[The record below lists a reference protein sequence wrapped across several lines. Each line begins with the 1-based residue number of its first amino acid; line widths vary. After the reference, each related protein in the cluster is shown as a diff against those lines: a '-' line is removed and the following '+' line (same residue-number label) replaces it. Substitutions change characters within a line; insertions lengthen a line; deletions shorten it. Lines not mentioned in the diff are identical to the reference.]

1 MVPPS
6 ALDEAL
12 ARYSDSREVPLS
24 VLKCETVLG
33 TLDATPKFPNIPV
46 SLQGNTEIP
55 GVSRE
60 VPCSVLKCETVLDT
74 LDATAKVPD
83 TLGSLEGNTEGPGTT
98 SSEHLFP
105 S

>member
-12 ARYSDSREVPLS
+12 ARYSNSREVPLS

-33 TLDATPKFPNIPV
+33 TLDAISKFPDIPV
-46 SLQGNTEIP
+46 SLERNTE
-55 GVSRE
+55 V
-60 VPCSVLKCETVLDT
+60 
-74 LDATAKVPD
+74 
-83 TLGSLEGNTEGPGTT
+83 PGTT
-98 SSEHLFP
+98 SFELLLP